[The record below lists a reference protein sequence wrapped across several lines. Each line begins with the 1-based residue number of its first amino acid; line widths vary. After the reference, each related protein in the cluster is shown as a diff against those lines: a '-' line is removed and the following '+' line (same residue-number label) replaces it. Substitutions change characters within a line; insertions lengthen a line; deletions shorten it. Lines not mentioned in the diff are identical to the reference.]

1 MITVSIVEDDA
12 DIRESLALLIN
23 GTPGFNCISTYG
35 DCESA
40 IAGIEEDPP
49 DVVLMDLGLPGMSG
63 IEGIRILK
71 ESVDEIN
78 LVVLTVHG
86 ESKLVFEALC
96 AGACGYLLKDTP
108 PAKLLE
114 AIKETREGGAP
125 MSTQIARMVVGS
137 FRTNPHAALTQRET
151 EVLTQLCKGK
161 SYKMIADTLFIS
173 EETVRRHIKNIYK
186 KLQVGSKS
194 EAVAKA
200 LKEKLVA
207 RKKRNMNGAMVF
219 LQ

>member
-12 DIRESLALLIN
+12 DIRKSLALLIN
-23 GTPGFNCISTYG
+23 GTPGLGCISTYG
-35 DCESA
+35 DCEAA
-40 IAGIEEDPP
+40 IVGIEQDPP

-63 IEGIRILK
+63 IEGIRIIK
-71 ESVDEIN
+71 ETLPDIN
-78 LVVLTVHG
+78 LMVLTVHG

-114 AIKETREGGAP
+114 AIKETYDGGAP

-137 FRTNPHAALTQRET
+137 FRTNPHASLTQRET
-151 EVLTQLCKGK
+151 EVLAQLCKGK

-200 LKEKLVA
+200 LKEKLVYT
-207 RKKRNMNGAMVF
+207 
-219 LQ
+219 

>member
-1 MITVSIVEDDA
+1 MINVSIVEDDA

-23 GTPGFNCISTYG
+23 GTPGFECINTYG
-35 DCESA
+35 DCETA

-63 IEGIRILK
+63 IEGLRILK
-71 ESVDEIN
+71 ERLNGLN

-114 AIKETREGGAP
+114 AIKETHDGGAP

-200 LKEKLVA
+200 LKEKLVYT
-207 RKKRNMNGAMVF
+207 
-219 LQ
+219 

>member
-1 MITVSIVEDDA
+1 MITVAIVEDDG

-23 GTPGFNCISTYG
+23 GTPGFTCINTYS
-35 DCESA
+35 DCETA
-40 IAGIEEDPP
+40 LDGIVEDPP
-49 DVVLMDLGLPGMSG
+49 DVVLMDVGLPGMSG
-63 IEGIRILK
+63 IEGIRLLK
-71 ESVDEIN
+71 ERLHEIN
-78 LVVLTVHG
+78 LVVLTVHD
-86 ESKLVFEALC
+86 ESKLVFDALC

-114 AIKETREGGAP
+114 AIRETYEGGAP

-137 FRTNPHAALTQRET
+137 FRTNPHTALTQRET
-151 EVLTQLCKGK
+151 EVLEQLCKGK

-173 EETVRRHIKNIYK
+173 EETVRRHIKHIYK

-200 LKEKLVA
+200 LKEKLVF
-207 RKKRNMNGAMVF
+207 AM
-219 LQ
+219 

>member
-1 MITVSIVEDDA
+1 MITVAIVEDDL

-23 GTPGFNCISTYG
+23 GTPGFNCINTYR
-35 DCESA
+35 DCETA
-40 IAGIEEDPP
+40 LEGIVDDPP

-63 IEGIRILK
+63 IEGIRLLK
-71 ESVDEIN
+71 EQLDEIS
-78 LVVLTVHG
+78 LLVLTVHD

-96 AGACGYLLKDTP
+96 AGACGYLLKETP

-114 AIKETREGGAP
+114 AIRETHDGGAP

-151 EVLTQLCKGK
+151 EVLEQLCKGK

-173 EETVRRHIKNIYK
+173 EETVRRHIKHIYK

-200 LKEKLVA
+200 LKEKLVYTP
-207 RKKRNMNGAMVF
+207 
-219 LQ
+219 

>member
-1 MITVSIVEDDA
+1 MITVAIVEDDG

-23 GTPGFNCISTYG
+23 GTPGFSCINTYS
-35 DCESA
+35 DCETA
-40 IAGIEEDPP
+40 LDGIVEDPP
-49 DVVLMDLGLPGMSG
+49 DVVLMDVGLPGMSG
-63 IEGIRILK
+63 IEGIRLLK
-71 ESVDEIN
+71 ERLHEIN
-78 LVVLTVHG
+78 LVVLTVHD
-86 ESKLVFEALC
+86 ESKLVFDALC

-114 AIKETREGGAP
+114 AIRETDEGGAP

-137 FRTNPHAALTQRET
+137 FRTNPHTALTQRET
-151 EVLTQLCKGK
+151 EVLEQLCKGK

-173 EETVRRHIKNIYK
+173 EETVRRHIKHIYK

-200 LKEKLVA
+200 LKEKLVF
-207 RKKRNMNGAMVF
+207 AM
-219 LQ
+219 

>member
-12 DIRESLALLIN
+12 DFRKSLALLID
-23 GTPGFNCISTYG
+23 GTPGLECINTYR
-35 DCESA
+35 DCETA
-40 IAGIEEDPP
+40 IAGIAHDPP
-49 DVVLMDLGLPGMSG
+49 DVVLMDLRLPGMSG
-63 IEGIRILK
+63 IDGIRIIK
-71 ESVDEIN
+71 ENLPDIN

-114 AIKETREGGAP
+114 AIKETYDGGAP

-151 EVLTQLCKGK
+151 EVLAQLCKGK

-200 LKEKLVA
+200 LKEKLVYT
-207 RKKRNMNGAMVF
+207 
-219 LQ
+219 

>member
-1 MITVSIVEDDA
+1 MITVSIVEDDT
-12 DIRESLALLIN
+12 DIRESLALLID
-23 GTPGFNCISTYG
+23 GTSGFGCISTYG

-40 IAGIEEDPP
+40 IIGMAEDPP

-71 ESVDEIN
+71 DRLVDIN

-114 AIKETREGGAP
+114 AIKETCEGGAP

-137 FRTNPHAALTQRET
+137 FRTSPHSALTQRET

-200 LKEKLVA
+200 LKEKLVYT
-207 RKKRNMNGAMVF
+207 
-219 LQ
+219 